1 MATVLFYE
9 KPGCINNG
17 KQKMLLAA
25 AGHTVQAKSL
35 LTEKWTAQ
43 RLRAFFGDL
52 PVAEWFNVSSP
63 RVYGGE
69 VSPEALDE
77 AQALRL
83 MVADP
88 LLIRRPLMEVDGAR
102 RVGFDQE
109 KVDRWIGLG
118 AKARGEDLETCPR
131 KQTGEATPP
140 FEKGGWGGIHSMPV
154 QTATT
159 RSPALPDHGSCG
171 GGSDSG

>member
-17 KQKMLLAA
+17 KQKVLLAA

-35 LTEKWTAQ
+35 LTEKWTAE

-52 PVAEWFNVSSP
+52 PVAQWFNLSSP

-77 AQALRL
+77 KEALRL
-83 MVADP
+83 MLADP
-88 LLIRRPLMEVDGAR
+88 MLIRRPLMEVDGQR
-102 RVGFDQE
+102 RVGFDPE
-109 KVDRWIGLG
+109 VVERWIGLSSRAG
-118 AKARGEDLETCPR
+118 GEDLETCPR
-131 KQTGEATPP
+131 KRTESCA
-140 FEKGGWGGIHSMPV
+140 
-154 QTATT
+154 
-159 RSPALPDHGSCG
+159 PAPS
-171 GGSDSG
+171 